1 MPVNRNHLFLC
12 VACGLFSAAGT
23 AQAACSAIETKASTG
38 YFLSGVQTDIEYRS
52 GLHFDAYAP
61 PGTRHPAALLIHGS
75 SGDKSTHITQL
86 FPLLANAGFAWFS
99 LDYRSLADIQAAA
112 AFIEC
117 PGRFA
122 IEQRLLLIGEDTGV
136 TLALE
141 LAARGGFRGVIGFG
155 AAKTAAGVRD
165 PGAPIVLFHGAA
177 DTDVDP
183 QLIKNPC
190 GAWKKCRFE
199 SIPNGIHNFENWHPA
214 QWEWREE
221 FTAILR
227 NGRPGLWKDIVYSRP
242 GGMPLTMD
250 ANLPEGK
257 GPFPAVIVVHGGGW
271 EAGDKVTYVAPVL
284 LPLSGAHFAWFS
296 IDYRLTPYVR
306 NEQQLE
312 DLRDAIRY
320 VRGHAKR
327 FNIQP
332 DAIAILGES
341 AGGQMVSQVASESC
355 RDCEVQAVV
364 SFYGVYDFVPWTGE
378 RKSKDTLETLDRL
391 FGAWNIDT
399 LRRYSPISHV
409 HSGMPPVLM
418 LQGTADELYKGSLA
432 YEKRLKQLGV
442 PHELILLDHAPHGME
457 NWAGHPEWEVYREK
471 LVRWLNS
478 TLRGGSRLKPAGPPS

>member
-1 MPVNRNHLFLC
+1 MLFC
-12 VACGLFSAAGT
+12 VACFLPCSAAA
-23 AQAACSAIETKASTG
+23 AQASCSAIETKVSAG
-38 YFLSGVQTDIEYRS
+38 YFLNGVQADIEYKS
-52 GLHFDAYAP
+52 GLHLNAYAP
-61 PGTRHPAALLIHGS
+61 PGARRPVALLIHGS

-86 FPLLANAGFAWFS
+86 FPLLANAGYAWFS
-99 LDYRSLADIQAAA
+99 IDYRSLADIESAA
-112 AFIEC
+112 AFIGC

-122 IEQRLLLIGEDTGV
+122 IEHDMLLIGEDTGV
-136 TLALE
+136 SLALE
-141 LAARGGFRGVIGFG
+141 LAAHGGFRGVIGFG
-155 AAKTAAGVRD
+155 AAKTAAAMRD
-165 PGAPIVLFHGAA
+165 PGVPIVLFHGGA

-183 QLIKNPC
+183 KLIESAC
-190 GAWKKCRFE
+190 DAWKKCRFE

-227 NGRPGLWKDIVYSRP
+227 NGKAGLWKDVVYSRP
-242 GGMPLTMD
+242 AGMPLTMD

-284 LPLSGAHFAWFS
+284 LLLSRARLAWFS

-306 NEQQLE
+306 NAEQLD
-312 DLRDAIRY
+312 DLRNAIRY

-332 DAIAILGES
+332 GAIAILGES
-341 AGGQMVSQVASESC
+341 AGGQMVSQVASEPC
-355 RDCEVQAVV
+355 PGCEVQAVV
-364 SFYGVYDFVPWTGE
+364 SFYGVYDFVPWTSDQ
-378 RKSKDTLETLDRL
+378 RSKDTLETLDRL
-391 FGAWNIDT
+391 FGTWNIDT

-418 LQGTADELYKGSLA
+418 LQGTADELYRGSLA
-432 YEKRLKQLGV
+432 YEKRLKQAGV

-457 NWAGHPEWEVYREK
+457 NWVGHPEWEVYQAK
-471 LVRWLNS
+471 MVSWLNK
-478 TLRGGSRLKPAGPPS
+478 TLRPSVAQ